1 MDKKQIVLGIIALW
15 VSIPVWGEGDNHRGV
30 LSESSGQL
38 SSYKTV

>member
-15 VSIPVWGEGDNHRGV
+15 VSIPVWEGDNHRGV

>member
-1 MDKKQIVLGIIALW
+1 MDKKQIILGIIALW
-15 VSIPVWGEGDNHRGV
+15 VSIPVWGREITRGV